1 MITWALFKTT
11 SKKVW
16 VWLKEHWQIP
26 FLAAWSIV
34 IFIFTRRNTE
44 ALLEV
49 IDAKQESYKK
59 QVEILRRTHRNELL
73 ERDNLI
79 LEYESLLDALQ
90 QEFEARK
97 QELTEVHEEEIKEV
111 VIKSKGSP
119 EEIKRFIEEE
129 FGIVFKD

>member
-1 MITWALFKTT
+1 MSWLATKAAIKT
-11 SKKVW
+11 SW
-16 VWLKEHWQIP
+16 IWLKEHWQIP
-26 FLAAWSIV
+26 LLAVWSVV

-59 QVEILRRTHRNELL
+59 QIEILRRTHRNELL

-79 LEYESLLDALQ
+79 LEYESLLDALR
-90 QEFEARK
+90 QEFENRK
-97 QELTEVHEEEIKEV
+97 QELTEIHEEEIKEV
-111 VIKSKGSP
+111 VIKSKGDP
-119 EEIKRFIEEE
+119 EEIKTFIEEE